1 MAAQLAQIE
10 EAAASHPAGLILT
23 PLNHPA
29 VAERLGRLIDGGC
42 PVVALNSDIDGCA
55 RLAYVGCHYARSGRT
70 AAQLLGLITRGTGR
84 LLVVTGSLKVMG
96 HNQRVYGFSR
106 VLAAEFPGMVIE
118 DVVENNDDDACS
130 FEEVSRALAAH
141 PAIDSLY
148 FCAGGVAGGVRAAL
162 ASGPKTIV
170 TCDLTPEIRRLL
182 EEGAVQATVG
192 QQPYRQGADAMKT
205 LLARLLFQTV
215 PAAPCLYMEDEIKV
229 KYNL

>member
-1 MAAQLAQIE
+1 MWAVITPAA
-10 EAAASHPAGLILT
+10 
-23 PLNHPA
+23 
-29 VAERLGRLIDGGC
+29 GG
-42 PVVALNSDIDGCA
+42 PP
-55 RLAYVGCHYARSGRT
+55 
-70 AAQLLGLITRGTGR
+70 AQLLGLITRGTGR

-192 QQPYRQGADAMKT
+192 QQPYRAGRRRHENPVGPLAVPNGARRP
-205 LLARLLFQTV
+205 L
-215 PAAPCLYMEDEIKV
+215 LYMEDEIKV